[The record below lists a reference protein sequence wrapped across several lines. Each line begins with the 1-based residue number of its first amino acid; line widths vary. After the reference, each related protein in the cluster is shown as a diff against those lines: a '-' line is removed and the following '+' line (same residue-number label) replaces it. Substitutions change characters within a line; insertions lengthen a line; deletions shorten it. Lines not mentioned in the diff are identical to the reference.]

1 MRLQILIGYIEG
13 AILYKEP
20 ALVQVL
26 CGGIGYEVYIPMS
39 TYESIGEVGDEVR
52 LKTYLNVKEDAL
64 HLYGFITNEEKVVF
78 IKVIGVRG
86 IGPRI
91 ALGILSSLP
100 PLRFVEALQ
109 EQDIDVLSA
118 IPGIGRKTAERLTVD
133 LRDQFPDL
141 VRPVGRLDFR
151 REEEEAIKALV
162 ALGFSTTMARKSVR
176 EVIREVEEEIST
188 EEIVKKAL
196 GTIR

>member
-1 MRLQILIGYIEG
+1 MRLQVLIGYIEG

-64 HLYGFITNEEKVVF
+64 HLYGFITDEEKVVF